1 MCVDTNTRTHT
12 HIHKYR
18 DNQEGPVFQ
27 DVCGHSGSKMS
38 SKVNIFI
45 NCS

>member
-12 HIHKYR
+12 HIDKYR

-27 DVCGHSGSKMS
+27 DVLWTQW
-38 SKVNIFI
+38 
-45 NCS
+45 